1 MKKRNL
7 LPFLSRTFLKG
18 LAVVLPIVAAVYVT
32 LWIVR
37 DGEAL
42 VRGTLLTVLPEKYY
56 VPGLGLALV
65 ISIVFCVGL
74 LMYPWLTRKLLDG
87 IDGLLRRV
95 PLFGSVY
102 SPTRDLMEM
111 LGGDVEQQLGQVVMI
126 EIPNTNIETL
136 GFVTRDN
143 LADMPDGLA
152 CNDRVVVYVQWSS
165 QVGGYCFVV
174 PREAVR
180 PVNMTVEEGMRW
192 ALTAGI
198 SAPSNGHV
206 LKNSNDRTGN
216 LQEPTEERGSNN
228 APEEVHA
235 GQ

>member
-1 MKKRNL
+1 MKKHSL
-7 LPFLSRTFLKG
+7 FPFLSRTFLKG

-37 DGEAL
+37 DGETV
-42 VRGTLLTVLPEKYY
+42 VRGALLTVLPEQYY

-65 ISIVFCVGL
+65 VTIVFSVGL

-87 IDGLLRRV
+87 IDGFLRRV

-111 LGGDVEQQLGQVVMI
+111 FGGDVEQQLGQVVMI

-136 GFVTRDN
+136 GFITRDN
-143 LADMPDGLA
+143 LTDMPEGLA
-152 CNDRVVVYVQWSS
+152 SEDRVVVYVQWSS
-165 QVGGYCFVV
+165 QIGGYCFVV
-174 PREAVR
+174 PQDSVR
-180 PVNMTVEEGMRW
+180 PVDMTVEQGMRW

-198 SAPSNGHV
+198 SAPNNGQV
-206 LKNSNDRTGN
+206 RKTANASADG
-216 LQEPTEERGSNN
+216 LQESTEDQGNN
-228 APEEVHA
+228 NDPEEVHA
-235 GQ
+235 G